1 MSNIKKK
8 VLILSPFFK
17 PNIGG
22 VENYLDDLCGYLKTH
37 GYMVYVVTYQPLTVR
52 IKAKP
57 IETGENIEIRRA
69 WWFGYNLF
77 HKLEP
82 YPVLEFVY
90 LTPRLF
96 IYTFLFMLRNNKKI
110 DIVHAQ
116 GLTAAFI
123 AKFLAAIFKKRT
135 VMSTCAVYNL
145 EKNSFF
151 SKMVKWTL
159 STMDKILPLADFS
172 KQELIRI
179 GLPKDKMQAYYL
191 WIDQAKYVPADKKTA
206 KGKVNLNDRFVVLFV
221 GRFIKIKG
229 VEVLIEVAKT
239 CDKNINFVF
248 IGDEGPLLNYIEDQA
263 NQYENIMLVKG
274 ISGHQLIPYY
284 QAADVLVVPSQ
295 YEEAFGKVII
305 EALSC
310 ATPVIGANRGAIPHV
325 LSEQVGRVVSPTAE
339 NIKREIEYL
348 YRHPEVLSEM
358 TGKCR
363 EYAEKNFGEKNIEVI
378 TNSYYP

>member
-1 MSNIKKK
+1 MSSIKKR

-22 VENYLDDLCGYLKTH
+22 VENYLDDLCGYLRTH
-37 GYMVYVVTYQPLTVR
+37 GYMVYVITYQPLTVR
-52 IKAKP
+52 IKAKA
-57 IETGENIEIRRA
+57 IETGENIEIRRT

-82 YPVLEFVY
+82 YPVLEFIY

-96 IYTFLFMLRNNKKI
+96 IYTFLFMLKNNKKI
-110 DIVHAQ
+110 DVVHAQ
-116 GLTAAFI
+116 GMTAAFI
-123 AKFLAAIFKKRT
+123 AKLLAKVFKKRT
-135 VMSTCAVYNL
+135 IMSTCAIYNL
-145 EKNSFF
+145 KKNSLF
-151 SKMVKWTL
+151 SKMAGWTL

-179 GLPKDKMQAYYL
+179 GLPEDKMQTYYL
-191 WIDQAKYVPADKKTA
+191 WVDQAKYAPADKKTA
-206 KGKVNLNDRFVVLFV
+206 KVKVDLRGRFIVLFV

-239 CDKNINFVF
+239 CDKNISFVF
-248 IGDEGPLLNYIEDQA
+248 IGDQGPFLNYMENQA
-263 NQYENIMLVKG
+263 NKYGNIVLVKG

-310 ATPVIGANRGAIPHV
+310 GTPVIGANRGAVPHI
-325 LSEQVGRVVSPTAE
+325 LSEQVGRVVLPTAE

-348 YRHPEVLSEM
+348 YHHPAILSEM

-378 TNSYYP
+378 TRSYYS